1 LFTGDDEKDQF
12 MSPVRIEPG
21 LDSLNRNPEE
31 CELQACEGNAPPDR
45 SVHILLFTS
54 IPDYIHFFGTA
65 FNGY

>member
-1 LFTGDDEKDQF
+1 
-12 MSPVRIEPG
+12 VIRIEPG

-31 CELQACEGNAPPDR
+31 CELQACESNAPPDR
-45 SVHILLFTS
+45 SVHILLFTF